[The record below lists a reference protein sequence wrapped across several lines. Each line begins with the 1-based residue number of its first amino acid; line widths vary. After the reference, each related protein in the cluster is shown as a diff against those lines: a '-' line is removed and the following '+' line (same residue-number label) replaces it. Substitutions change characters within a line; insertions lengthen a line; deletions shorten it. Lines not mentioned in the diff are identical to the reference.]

1 MTNSNHDDFEDLLPY
16 FDVDRR
22 WRTHPRTG
30 WPRLSWNLE
39 RLARHWG
46 AKLGYR
52 LHRSRKSEDGKEFIL
67 VHKASSAV
75 VLGAG
80 YTAPIE
86 SVLEFL
92 ERERKLEAQKK
103 HRSKH

>member
-1 MTNSNHDDFEDLLPY
+1 MAHTSPN
-16 FDVDRR
+16 
-22 WRTHPRTG
+22 
-30 WPRLSWNLE
+30 
-39 RLARHWG
+39 RLATPLLELGTPRAALG

-52 LHRSRKSEDGKEFIL
+52 LHRSPKSEDGKEFIL

-103 HRSKH
+103 PRSKH